1 MNLMSTFGDLL
12 RSFRQ
17 ASNDPARLNK
27 RLSQERLGQLI
38 GDVMGDMGFTGA
50 AVSDWERGESKINA
64 ADRTVLVAIVQVLHQ
79 CGGLKTLA
87 DANRLLES
95 GNYRILDTNEELK
108 IFNTQTKK
116 TSKSLIA
123 LLLSGLFALPEEEV
137 AELLT
142 KESQGPAPSWP
153 RILAVFMRKASDQ
166 FSLSIN
172 TILWMGVWLLAKWL
186 IGPSLRLPFESQ
198 HDAFIALCLY
208 AGGSLIVPLMI
219 GMLVNT
225 KDNEYWRQQT
235 GINPVLLRLYTYQG
249 SGIGFNV
256 GYFLVFPL
264 SLAGYYL
271 GFGISI
277 WIEIL
282 AATVSVILGNMAA
295 RVVPHNLWRAYGR
308 LTLKDGWIFF
318 AVALMGP
325 FWAFFLMEYYTTIL
339 DRVLGA
345 IIILLALIGVV
356 LFARKNSR

>member
-1 MNLMSTFGDLL
+1 MSTFGDLL

-27 RLSQERLGQLI
+27 RLSQERLGRLI
-38 GDVMGDMGFTGA
+38 GEVMGDMGFTGA

-64 ADRTVLVAIVQVLHQ
+64 ADRNVLAAIVQVLYQ
-79 CGGLKTLA
+79 CGGVKTLA

-95 GNYRILDTNEELK
+95 GNFRVLDTNEELK
-108 IFNTQTKK
+108 IFSTQTQK
-116 TSKSLIA
+116 TSKSIIV

-137 AELLT
+137 AELLI
-142 KESQGPAPSWP
+142 KESLGPAPSWP
-153 RILAVFMRKASDQ
+153 RILAIFMRKASDR

-172 TILWMGVWLLAKWL
+172 TILWMGVWSLAKWL
-186 IGPSLRLPFESQ
+186 ISPSLRLPFES
-198 HDAFIALCLY
+198 HNDAFTALCMY
-208 AGGSLIVPLMI
+208 AGGSLIVPLLI

-225 KDNEYWRQQT
+225 KDNEYWKQEI
-235 GINPVLLRLYTYQG
+235 GVDPFLLRLYTYQG
-249 SGIGFNV
+249 AGIGFNV
-256 GYFLVFPL
+256 GYFLVFPW
-264 SLAGYYL
+264 SLASYYL

-282 AATVSVILGNMAA
+282 AATVSVGLGNMAA

-325 FWAFFLMEYYTTIL
+325 FWALFLVEYYTTIL
-339 DRVLGA
+339 DRVLGV
-345 IIILLALIGVV
+345 IVILVALIGVV
-356 LFARKNSR
+356 LFARKNSA

>member
-1 MNLMSTFGDLL
+1 MSTFGDLL

-38 GDVMGDMGFTGA
+38 GDAMGDMGFTGA
-50 AVSDWERGESKINA
+50 AVSDWERGKSKISA
-64 ADRTVLVAIVQVLHQ
+64 ADRNVLVTIVQVLHH
-79 CGGLKTLA
+79 CGGLKTLV

-108 IFNTQTKK
+108 IFNLQAKK
-116 TSKSLIA
+116 TSESILA
-123 LLLSGLFALPEEEV
+123 LLFSGLFAVPEDEI
-137 AELLT
+137 AELLV
-142 KESQGPAPSWP
+142 KESQGPSPSWP
-153 RILAVFMRKASDQ
+153 RILAVFMRKASDR

-172 TILWMGVWLLAKWL
+172 TILWISVWLLAKWL
-186 IGPSLRLPFESQ
+186 ISPSLRLPFES
-198 HDAFIALCLY
+198 HNDAFVALCMY
-208 AGGSLIVPLMI
+208 AGGSLIVPLLI
-219 GMLVNT
+219 GLLVNT
-225 KDNEYWRQQT
+225 KDNEYWKREI
-235 GINPVLLRLYTYQG
+235 GVDPFRLRLYTYQG

-256 GYFLVFPL
+256 GYFLVLPL

-295 RVVPHNLWRAYGR
+295 RVVPHNLWRAYGQ
-308 LTLKDGWIFF
+308 LTFKDGGIFF

-325 FWAFFLMEYYTTIL
+325 FWAFFLMESYTTIL
-339 DRVLGA
+339 DRVLGV

-356 LFARKNSR
+356 VFARKSSGK